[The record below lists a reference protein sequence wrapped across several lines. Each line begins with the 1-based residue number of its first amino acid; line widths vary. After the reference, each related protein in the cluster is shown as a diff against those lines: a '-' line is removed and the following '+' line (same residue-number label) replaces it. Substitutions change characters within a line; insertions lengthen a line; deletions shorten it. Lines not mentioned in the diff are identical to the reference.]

1 MTEVYIS
8 IGSNIDRE
16 HYVRAAVAELKQLG
30 SQCRVSRIFE
40 AEPVGFDGPVFFNG
54 VVALETDLSL
64 NALQHRL
71 KDLELQY
78 GRQPDAVKNQ
88 NRTLDLDLLLFG
100 ERISPE
106 APALPRADIYKFAFV
121 LLPLYELSPL
131 LVIPGDG
138 RTVAQIWQAFD
149 KQQVLR
155 PVALEFDTV

>member
-1 MTEVYIS
+1 VTEVYIS

-30 SQCRVSRIFE
+30 DRYRVSRIFE
-40 AEPVGFDGPVFFNG
+40 AEPVGFDGPGFFNC

-64 NALQHRL
+64 DALQQRL
-71 KDLELQY
+71 KALEVQY

-100 ERISPE
+100 DQVRSE
-106 APALPRADIYKFAFV
+106 APALPRTDIYKFAFV
-121 LLPLYELSPL
+121 LLPLYELDPQ

-149 KQQVLR
+149 KPQVLR
-155 PVALEFDTV
+155 PVALNVDTV